1 MAGHRCRARPCGRGD
16 QGSGVAGMIKVTRD
30 KAELGGDRHVW
41 VLVERRNASSEA
53 QATVRGAWAFSDP
66 EQGCVASNLWLPV
79 EEAFKQACD
88 IAEKKDFPAIW
99 IDDPDLR
106 FDFKPW
112 EQVWLG

>member
-1 MAGHRCRARPCGRGD
+1 
-16 QGSGVAGMIKVTRD
+16 MIKVTRD
-30 KAELGGDRHVW
+30 KAELGGDRYVW

-53 QATVRGAWAFSDP
+53 QATVRGACAFPDP

-79 EEAFKQACD
+79 EEAFRQACD
-88 IAEKKDFPAIW
+88 IAKKKGFSAIW

-106 FDFKPW
+106 FDFEPW